1 MELILSIILG
11 FVMAGVGF
19 LIGLAVN
26 NKLEKQYEREVES
39 LQRSL
44 DSSPMV
50 IECNL
55 GQPLTLDQMI
65 ELLGHKF
72 AAIRRKLGNGLQTLP
87 PLRETAETI
96 LQWYNPESGY
106 TKLVLVGY
114 MRGGLARLAWTWQKQ
129 DTQDTKNYIMTQ
141 DAVEGLEKYYEDALG
156 NPMVLGNQEG

>member
-1 MELILSIILG
+1 MSVLATVLIAIA
-11 FVMAGVGF
+11 AG
-19 LIGLAVN
+19 LIGFFVGVVSSTQLNMTLEEELKAQEN
-26 NKLEKQYEREVES
+26 NLKYA
-39 LQRSL
+39 
-44 DSSPMV
+44 PMV

-65 ELLGHKF
+65 ELLGPNF
-72 AAIRRKLGNGLQTLP
+72 AAIRRKLGNGVQSLP

-129 DTQDTKNYIMTQ
+129 DTKNYIMTQ

-156 NPMVLGNQEG
+156 NPMILGNQEG